1 MLTAYDTY
9 RKSHEL
15 LFVAES
21 REQLDQATRATVENF
36 LENRAIWRELF
47 HYREKN
53 SLLGEH
59 PIFSWMKKQEEI
71 RRLRIPELVNL
82 KIRLENNL
90 VRLRAKIR
98 TQPDNPNTLK
108 RKSIIASHQRE
119 LAEVNRL
126 LSI

>member
-1 MLTAYDTY
+1 MLSAYDTY
-9 RKSHEL
+9 CKSHEM
-15 LFVAES
+15 LFAAS
-21 REQLDQATRATVENF
+21 NRDDLDNATRSTVENF
-36 LENRAIWRELF
+36 LENRAIWKELF
-47 HYREKN
+47 YYREKN

-90 VRLRAKIR
+90 IRLRAKIKK
-98 TQPDNPNTLK
+98 QPDNPNTMK
-108 RKSIIASHQRE
+108 RKSIATAHERE

>member
-1 MLTAYDTY
+1 MLFAASNRDD
-9 RKSHEL
+9 
-15 LFVAES
+15 
-21 REQLDQATRATVENF
+21 LDNATRSTVENF
-36 LENRAIWRELF
+36 LENRAIWKELF
-47 HYREKN
+47 YYREKN

-90 VRLRAKIR
+90 IRLRAKIKK
-98 TQPDNPNTLK
+98 QPDNPNTMK
-108 RKSIIASHQRE
+108 RKSIATAHERE

>member
-1 MLTAYDTY
+1 MLTAYDIY

-15 LFVAES
+15 LFVATS
-21 REQLDQATRATVENF
+21 RDELDQATRATVENF

-59 PIFSWMKKQEEI
+59 PIFSWMKKQDEI

-82 KIRLENNL
+82 KIRLGNNL
-90 VRLRAKIR
+90 IRLRAKIR
-98 TQPDNPNTLK
+98 KQPDNPNTLK
-108 RKSIIASHQRE
+108 RKSIIASHERE